1 MDRVVG
7 FIGNGNM
14 GSAMIHGIM
23 KAKLLNAEQLYVSA
37 VHEESLQEVKQ
48 MYGVHAACDN
58 VEVAKASDILV
69 LAVKP
74 YQYETVIEEIK
85 DAVKKEVIIVN
96 IAAGKSIEHINQMF
110 GREMKVVKAMPN
122 TPAFVGEAMSALAY
136 SEHVTPE
143 ELEHVISLFQSFGK
157 VEIVAE
163 GLMDAVTAVSGS
175 SPAYVF
181 MFIEAMADAGVKLG
195 IPRSKAYKLAEQSI
209 LGSAKL
215 ALETGKH
222 PGVLKDEVC
231 SPGGTTIEAV
241 IDLEKNGFR
250 NTVISAVE
258 KCAEKSKNM

>member
-181 MFIEAMADAGVKLG
+181 MFIEAMADG
-195 IPRSKAYKLAEQSI
+195 AEIGRASCR
-209 LGSAKL
+209 
-215 ALETGKH
+215 ER
-222 PGVLKDEVC
+222 VLRLV
-231 SPGGTTIEAV
+231 
-241 IDLEKNGFR
+241 
-250 NTVISAVE
+250 
-258 KCAEKSKNM
+258 